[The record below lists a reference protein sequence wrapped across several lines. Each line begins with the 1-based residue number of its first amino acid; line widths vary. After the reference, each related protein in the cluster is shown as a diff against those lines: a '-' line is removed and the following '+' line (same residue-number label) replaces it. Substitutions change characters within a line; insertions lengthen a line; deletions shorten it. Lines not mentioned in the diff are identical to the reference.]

1 MDINIWPYID
11 LSRSLIT
18 KKRKGNGN
26 MFRHQVETFAI
37 LLEYGYADP
46 VLLKA
51 SLIHDLFEDG
61 NKVGF
66 YDFGSVINIDKD
78 GKAVYDLVMELSIR
92 VKDNIEEPKDQFLK
106 RVMKSG
112 SPKSKILKLADR
124 LSNINSLNSA
134 DDPGFIKR
142 YLEETRINIMPYA
155 DDVDKNI
162 ADELRRSLMKFEQ

>member
-11 LSRSLIT
+11 LSRSLII

-37 LLEYGYADP
+37 LLEYGYDDP

-51 SLIHDLFEDG
+51 ALIHDLFEDG
-61 NKVGF
+61 HKVGF
-66 YDFGSVINIDKD
+66 YDFSSVINTDED
-78 GKAVYDLVMELSIR
+78 GKEVYDLVMELSIR
-92 VKDNIEEPKDQFLK
+92 VKDDIEEPKDQFLK
-106 RVMKSG
+106 RIMEYG

-134 DDPGFIKR
+134 VDPSFIIR
-142 YLEETRINIMPYA
+142 YIEETNLNIMPYA
-155 DDVDKNI
+155 DGIDKNI
-162 ADELRRSLMKFEQ
+162 ADELRSSLMKFE